1 MNEYYTSWRR
11 EKSALSILQISKA
24 TIYRWRLEG
33 KIRSRKVG
41 GARYYNVGEF
51 LKRLEEGDM
60 E

>member
-1 MNEYYTSWRR
+1 MNEYYTLWRR
-11 EKSALSILQISKA
+11 EKSALSILEISKA

-41 GARYYNVGEF
+41 GARYYDVGEF
-51 LKRLEEGDM
+51 LRQLAEE

>member
-1 MNEYYTSWRR
+1 MNEYYTLWRR
-11 EKSALSILQISKA
+11 EKSALSILEISKA

-41 GARYYNVGEF
+41 GARYYDVGEF
-51 LKRLEEGDM
+51 LKQLEEG

>member
-1 MNEYYTSWRR
+1 MNEYYTLWRR
-11 EKSALSILQISKA
+11 EKSALSILEISKA

-41 GARYYNVGEF
+41 GARYYDVGEF
-51 LKRLEEGDM
+51 LKQLAEE